1 MEELLKEFWPV
12 ALFVGISII
21 SYLRNDAKMKQRKE
35 EAQQHPHTLD
45 ENFPDVEYVETASH
59 PYSPAAKPQPSR
71 GNKNIR
77 KEHLSGKNATK
88 PVEPVETTTD
98 ERSAKIALKGKSDV
112 KKAFIYS
119 EILNRKY
126 K

>member
-45 ENFPDVEYVETASH
+45 ENFPSVEYTDAPVRPFVDAI
-59 PYSPAAKPQPSR
+59 KPQRNNSSKR
-71 GNKNIR
+71 TKSENV
-77 KEHLSGKNATK
+77 SGKSITNS
-88 PVEPVETTTD
+88 VEPVETAAAT
-98 ERSAKIALKGKSDV
+98 RGAKIALKGKSDV